1 MWKFFKSLYLSN
13 ELFYALACTSA
24 VFLCGFF
31 FPPLVSVGY
40 IMLIAL
46 GVLFLFDIILLYSQK
61 GISGRRVVPERL
73 SNGDFNTIQISA
85 TNAYPFLCKLLI
97 IDELPIQFQKRD
109 MRISKRIARNETVDL
124 SYEVRPVERGE
135 YEFGALNMYAHSPL
149 RLVRRRY
156 RFEAGY
162 MAPVFPSFLQMR
174 KYELMA
180 ISNRLTELG
189 IKKIRR
195 VGHQM
200 EFDQIREYVIG
211 DDYRTLNWK
220 ATARNNR
227 LMVNQYQDEK
237 AQPVYAVI
245 NMGRVMKMP
254 FNGLTLLDY
263 AINASL
269 VLLNIALLKQDKAG
283 LVTFNKK
290 VHTFLP
296 AKGKRTAIMPIMEAL
311 YNQKTLFEES
321 DYEALYVRMMR
332 QVKHRSLLVVFTNF
346 EGKSSLR
353 YQLPYLKRMAMQHL
367 IVVIFFKNTE
377 LEELANQKPETPEDI
392 FTNTMSAQLL
402 FEKRRIVKELQLN
415 GIHAVLT
422 DPQETTV
429 NTLNKYLE
437 MKARGLI

>member
-1 MWKFFKSLYLSN
+1 
-13 ELFYALACTSA
+13 
-24 VFLCGFF
+24 
-31 FPPLVSVGY
+31 
-40 IMLIAL
+40 
-46 GVLFLFDIILLYSQK
+46 
-61 GISGRRVVPERL
+61 
-73 SNGDFNTIQISA
+73 
-85 TNAYPFLCKLLI
+85 
-97 IDELPIQFQKRD
+97 
-109 MRISKRIARNETVDL
+109 
-124 SYEVRPVERGE
+124 
-135 YEFGALNMYAHSPL
+135 
-149 RLVRRRY
+149 
-156 RFEAGY
+156 
-162 MAPVFPSFLQMR
+162 
-174 KYELMA
+174 
-180 ISNRLTELG
+180 
-189 IKKIRR
+189 
-195 VGHQM
+195 M

>member
-1 MWKFFKSLYLSN
+1 
-13 ELFYALACTSA
+13 
-24 VFLCGFF
+24 
-31 FPPLVSVGY
+31 PPLISIGF
-40 IMLIAL
+40 ILLIAL
-46 GVLFLFDIILLYSQK
+46 GALFLFDVVLLWSRK
-61 GISGRRVVPERL
+61 GISGHRTVPERL
-73 SNGDFNTIQISA
+73 SNGDFNSIHIGVS
-85 TNAYPFLCKLLI
+85 NSYSFPCEMLI
-97 IDELPIQFQKRD
+97 IDELPVQFQKRD
-109 MRISKRIARNETVDL
+109 MQIAKRIARNETLDI

-135 YEFGALNMYAHSPL
+135 YEFAALNVYAHSPL
-149 RLVRRRY
+149 RLAQRRY
-156 RFEAGY
+156 RFDAGY
-162 MAPVFPSFLQMR
+162 TAPVFPSFLQMR

-200 EFDQIREYVIG
+200 EFDQIREYVSG

-220 ATARNNR
+220 ATARHHR
-227 LMVNQYQDEK
+227 LMVNQFQDEK

-283 LVTFNKK
+283 LVTFNKE
-290 VHTFLP
+290 VNTFLP
-296 AKGKRTAIMPIMEAL
+296 AKGKKTAIMPIMEAL
-311 YNQKTLFEES
+311 YIQKTLFEES
-321 DYEALYVRMMR
+321 DYESLYIRLSR
-332 QVKHRSLLVVFTNF
+332 QVRHRSLLVVFTNF

-353 YQLPYLKRMAMQHL
+353 YQLPYLKRMAKQHL
-367 IVVIFFKNTE
+367 VVVVFFKNTE
-377 LEELANQKPETPEDI
+377 LEELATRKPENVEDI
-392 FTNTMSAQLL
+392 YTNTVGAQLL
-402 FEKRRIVKELQLN
+402 FEKRQIVKELQLN